1 MIAISPA
8 MIDDDVR
15 ALQHG
20 LALIESRLAAMG
32 PPVTLWEKE
41 VLNTY
46 HGVAEGFRQRL
57 HCVKAQA

>member
-1 MIAISPA
+1 